1 MKYLRQLC
9 AVVGLTVLFMVTAS
23 AGDMPGSIAAPQPP
37 QPSATKAG
45 DMPYTVAVDPVTEV
59 ALSLFQTVLS
69 LF

>member
-1 MKYLRQLC
+1 MNYLRRLS
-9 AVVGLTVLFMVTAS
+9 AVVVLTVLFMVTAF

-45 DMPYTVAVDPVTEV
+45 DMPATVVGDAVTEV